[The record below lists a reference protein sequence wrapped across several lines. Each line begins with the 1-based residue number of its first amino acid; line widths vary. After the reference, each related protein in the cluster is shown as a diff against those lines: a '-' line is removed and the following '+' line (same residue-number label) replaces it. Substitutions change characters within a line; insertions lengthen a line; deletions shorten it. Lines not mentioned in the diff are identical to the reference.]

1 MGERENETKGGGGE
15 RDGTS
20 KDNDVRID
28 VRAFDAIAGLIT
40 L

>member
-1 MGERENETKGGGGE
+1 MDEKEKEGG
-15 RDGTS
+15 RDRTS